1 MSHGYCVHTNRYK
14 KSWVIQQLTEI
25 GLQDYLPL
33 LCEQR
38 IVRRQLKWVVE
49 PLFHSYLFAYFFLDE
64 AFYVVRHMPGVACV
78 VGSLKDRPHAV
89 DKLIISNPF
98 DRSQG
103 GYIEINSL
111 FFSPGEKLQ
120 VWKVLSRGYVLCFS
134 RN

>member
-14 KSWVIQQLTEI
+14 KSWMIQQLMEI
-25 GLQDYLPL
+25 GQQAYLPL

-38 IVRRQLKWVVE
+38 KVRRQLKWVVE
-49 PLFHSYLFAYFFLDE
+49 PLFHSNSY
-64 AFYVVRHMPGVACV
+64 
-78 VGSLKDRPHAV
+78 
-89 DKLIISNPF
+89 

-120 VWKVLSRGYVLCFS
+120 VLEGSFQEIRALFQQELKVEERVVVLQEILSSLVRAELPRPYVGKS
-134 RN
+134 STTY